1 MQKVNAFDIESDQEK
16 CTPYMLAVLREQ
28 FEIAEILVK
37 TGRVDKYFKN
47 MEGETVFDIAKRLK
61 IKNVQKFLIL

>member
-1 MQKVNAFDIESDQEK
+1 MQKLGAFDIESDQEK

-37 TGRVDKYFKN
+37 TGRVDKYYKN
-47 MEGETVFDIAKRLK
+47 TEQETVFDRYATCY
-61 IKNVQKFLIL
+61 

>member
-1 MQKVNAFDIESDQEK
+1 MQKLGAFDIESDQEK

-37 TGRVDKYFKN
+37 TGRVDKYYKN
-47 MEGETVFDIAKRLK
+47 TEQETVFDIAKRLK